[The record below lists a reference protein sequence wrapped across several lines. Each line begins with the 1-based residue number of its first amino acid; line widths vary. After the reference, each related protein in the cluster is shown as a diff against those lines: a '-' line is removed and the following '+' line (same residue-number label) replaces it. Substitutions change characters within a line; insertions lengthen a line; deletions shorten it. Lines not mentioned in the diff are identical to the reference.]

1 MGWCKTDPATPAK
14 RVPFRGSRYIGRFRY
29 AERGCSTSQHVTQ
42 ELNRTPLYYVHK
54 QLGGRLIEFGGWE
67 MPVQYSGIIDEH
79 LAVRA
84 NVGIFDVS
92 HMGELEIRG
101 SKSLSLIQKLITNDA
116 AKLIDGQVL
125 YTPMCTKTGGIIDD
139 LLVYR
144 FAADR
149 YMLVVNASNI
159 EKDLEWIHTHNET
172 GVEIENQSDGTA
184 LVALQGRN
192 APQCLQT
199 LTDVNVAAVNYYRF
213 TEGEIAGIPTVI
225 SRTGYTGEI
234 GFELYVEAR
243 RAADLWDA
251 VYDATDVIGGKP
263 IGLGARDTLRLE
275 ARLCLYGNDI
285 DETTTPLEAGLRW
298 TVAFDKGDFIGREA
312 LIRQDDEGIKRRLM
326 GFQMLDR
333 SIARAHHAVYHK
345 DQRIGEVTSGA
356 PAPSLKYN
364 IGLAYLPIEISKI
377 NTKIEIEIRGRCH
390 PAKVV
395 RTPFYQAP
403 I

>member
-1 MGWCKTDPATPAK
+1 MTEK
-14 RVPFRGSRYIGRFRY
+14 
-29 AERGCSTSQHVTQ
+29 
-42 ELNRTPLYYVHK
+42 LNRTPLYHIHK

-79 LAVRA
+79 LAVRS
-84 NVGIFDVS
+84 NLGIFDVS
-92 HMGELEIRG
+92 HMGEFEIRG
-101 SKSLSLIQKLITNDA
+101 PGSLALLQKLIANDA
-116 AKLIDGQVL
+116 AKLSDGQVL
-125 YTPMCTKTGGIIDD
+125 YTPMCSEMGGIIDD

-159 EKDLEWIHTHNET
+159 EKDLEWIRTHNEA
-172 GVEIENQSDGTA
+172 GIEIENRSDETA

-199 LTDVNVAAVNYYRF
+199 LTDVDIATVNYYRF
-213 TEGEIAGIPTVI
+213 TEGEVAGLPTVI

-234 GFELYVEAR
+234 GFELYVEAKHS
-243 RAADLWDA
+243 AALWTA
-251 VYDATDVIGGKP
+251 VYDATNAIGGKP

-298 TVAFDKGDFIGREA
+298 TVAFDKGNFVGREV
-312 LIRQDDEGIKRRLM
+312 LIRQNGEGIERRLV

-333 SIARAHHAVYHK
+333 NIARAHHTVYHK
-345 DQRIGEVTSGA
+345 DRCVGEVTSGA
-356 PAPSLKYN
+356 PAPSLKCN

-377 NTKIEIEIRGRCH
+377 NTKIEIEIRERRH

>member
-1 MGWCKTDPATPAK
+1 M
-14 RVPFRGSRYIGRFRY
+14 
-29 AERGCSTSQHVTQ
+29 AEKFK
-42 ELNRTPLYYVHK
+42 RTPLYHIHK
-54 QLGGRLIEFGGWE
+54 QLGARLVEFGGWE
-67 MPVQYSGIIDEH
+67 MPVQYSSIIDEH
-79 LAVRA
+79 LTVRS
-84 NVGIFDVS
+84 NVGIFDVT
-92 HMGELEIRG
+92 HMGEIEIRG
-101 SKSLSLIQKLITNDA
+101 PGSLSLIQKLITNDA
-116 AKLIDGQVL
+116 AKLVDGQIL
-125 YTPMCTKTGGIIDD
+125 YTPMCTETGGIVED

-144 FAADR
+144 FAANR

-159 EKDLEWIHTHNET
+159 EKDLEWIHTHCET
-172 GVEIENQSDGTA
+172 GTEIENRSDETA
-184 LVALQGRN
+184 LVALQGQN

-199 LTDVNVAAVNYYRF
+199 LTDIDISTVNYYRF
-213 TEGEIAGIPTVI
+213 TEGEVAGIPTVI

-243 RAADLWDA
+243 RAADLWAA
-251 VYDATDVIGGKP
+251 VYEATNAIGGKP
-263 IGLGARDTLRLE
+263 VGLGARDTLRLE

-285 DETTTPLEAGLRW
+285 DEATTPLEAGLRW
-298 TVAFDKGDFIGREA
+298 TVDFDKGDFIGREA

-345 DQRIGEVTSGA
+345 DLCVGEVTSGA

-364 IGLAYLPIEISKI
+364 IGLAYLPVEMSKI
-377 NTKIEIEIRGRCH
+377 NTKIEIEIRGRRH

-395 RTPFYQAP
+395 RTPFYRAP

>member
-1 MGWCKTDPATPAK
+1 MTEKLK
-14 RVPFRGSRYIGRFRY
+14 
-29 AERGCSTSQHVTQ
+29 
-42 ELNRTPLYYVHK
+42 RTPLYHTHK
-54 QLGGRLIEFGGWE
+54 ELGARLVEFGGWE
-67 MPVQYSGIIDEH
+67 MPVQYSSIIDEH
-79 LAVRA
+79 LTVRS

-101 SKSLSLIQKLITNDA
+101 PESLSLVQKLITNDA
-116 AKLIDGQVL
+116 AKLDDGQVL
-125 YTPMCTKTGGIIDD
+125 YTPMCTETGGIVDD

-149 YMLVVNASNI
+149 YMLVVNASNL
-159 EKDLEWIHTHNET
+159 EKDWEWIHAHSET
-172 GVEIENQSDGTA
+172 GVEIENRSDETA

-199 LTDVNVAAVNYYRF
+199 LTDVDLTAVNYYRF
-213 TEGEIAGIPTVI
+213 TTGEVAKIPTII
-225 SRTGYTGEI
+225 SRTGYTGEV
-234 GFELYVEAR
+234 GFELYAEAKHG
-243 RAADLWDA
+243 ADLWNA
-251 VYDATDVIGGKP
+251 VYEATNAIGGKP

-285 DETTTPLEAGLRW
+285 DEMTTPLEAGLRW
-298 TVAFDKGDFIGREA
+298 TVAFDKGNFIGREA
-312 LIRQDDEGIKRRLM
+312 LIRQADDGIKRRLM

-333 SIARAHHAVYHK
+333 SIARTHHAVYRQ
-345 DQRIGEVTSGA
+345 DLCVGEVTSGA

-364 IGLAYLPIEISKI
+364 IGLAYLPIEICKI
-377 NTKIEIEIRGRCH
+377 NTKIEIEIRGRRH

>member
-1 MGWCKTDPATPAK
+1 MGWCKT
-14 RVPFRGSRYIGRFRY
+14 RSRSGAANRSMTEKFK
-29 AERGCSTSQHVTQ
+29 
-42 ELNRTPLYYVHK
+42 RTPLYHIHK
-54 QLGGRLIEFGGWE
+54 ELGARLVGFGGWE
-67 MPVQYSGIIDEH
+67 MPVQYSSIIDEH
-79 LAVRA
+79 LTVRS

-101 SKSLSLIQKLITNDA
+101 PKSLSLIEKLIANNA
-116 AKLIDGQVL
+116 AKLGDGQVL
-125 YTPMCTKTGGIIDD
+125 YTPMCTETGGIVDD

-144 FAADR
+144 FAVDR
-149 YMLVVNASNI
+149 YLLVVNASNI
-159 EKDLEWIHTHNET
+159 EKDWEWIHAHSET
-172 GVEIENQSDGTA
+172 GVEIENRSDETA

-192 APQCLQT
+192 ALQCLQT
-199 LTDVNVAAVNYYRF
+199 LTDVNLPAVNYYRF
-213 TEGEIAGIPTVI
+213 TTGEVAGIPTIV
-225 SRTGYTGEI
+225 SRTGYTGEV
-234 GFELYVEAR
+234 GFELYVEAKR
-243 RAADLWDA
+243 SADLWNA
-251 VYDATDVIGGKP
+251 VCEATHAINGKP

-298 TVAFDKGDFIGREA
+298 TVAFDKGSFIGREA
-312 LIRQDDEGIKRRLM
+312 LIRQADEGIKRRLM

-345 DQRIGEVTSGA
+345 EERIGEVTSGA

-364 IGLAYLPIEISKI
+364 IGLAYLPSEISKI
-377 NTKIEIEIRGRCH
+377 NTRIEIEIRGRCH

>member
-1 MGWCKTDPATPAK
+1 MT
-14 RVPFRGSRYIGRFRY
+14 
-29 AERGCSTSQHVTQ
+29 EQ
-42 ELNRTPLYYVHK
+42 LNRTPLYHIHK

-67 MPVQYSGIIDEH
+67 MPVQYSSIIDEH
-79 LAVRA
+79 LAVRS

-92 HMGELEIRG
+92 HMGEFEIRG
-101 SKSLSLIQKLITNDA
+101 PGALSLIQKLITNDA
-116 AKLIDGQVL
+116 GKLIDGQVL
-125 YTPMCTKTGGIIDD
+125 YTPMCTEVGGIVDD

-159 EKDLEWIHTHNET
+159 EKDWEWIHSHSEAA
-172 GVEIENQSDGTA
+172 VEIENRSDETA

-199 LTDVNVAAVNYYRF
+199 LTDVNIETVNYYRF
-213 TEGEIAGIPTVI
+213 TEGEVTGIPTVI

-243 RAADLWDA
+243 HAADLWAA
-251 VYDATDVIGGKP
+251 VYEAVNAIGGKP
-263 IGLGARDTLRLE
+263 VGLGARDTLRLE

-285 DETTTPLEAGLRW
+285 DEATTPLEAGLRW

-312 LIRQDDEGIKRRLM
+312 LIRQNDEGIKRRLA

-333 SIARAHHAVYHK
+333 SIARAHHAVYQEDRH
-345 DQRIGEVTSGA
+345 IGEVTSGA
-356 PAPSLKYN
+356 PAPSLKCN
-364 IGLAYLPIEISKI
+364 IGLAFIPIEISKI
-377 NTKIEIEIRGRCH
+377 NTKIEIEIRGRRH

>member
-1 MGWCKTDPATPAK
+1 M
-14 RVPFRGSRYIGRFRY
+14 
-29 AERGCSTSQHVTQ
+29 
-42 ELNRTPLYYVHK
+42 
-54 QLGGRLIEFGGWE
+54 
-67 MPVQYSGIIDEH
+67 QYSSIIDEH
-79 LAVRA
+79 LAVRS

-101 SKSLSLIQKLITNDA
+101 PESLPLVQKLIANDA
-116 AKLIDGQVL
+116 AKLVDGQVL
-125 YTPMCTKTGGIIDD
+125 YTPMCTETGGIVDD

-159 EKDLEWIHTHNET
+159 EKDLEWIHIHSET
-172 GVEIENQSDGTA
+172 GVEIENRSDAIA
-184 LVALQGRN
+184 LVALQGQN

-199 LTDVNVAAVNYYRF
+199 LTDVDISTVNYYRF
-213 TEGEIAGIPTVI
+213 REGQVAGIPTVI
-225 SRTGYTGEI
+225 SRTGYTGEV

-243 RAADLWDA
+243 RAADLWTA
-251 VYDATDVIGGKP
+251 VYEATNAIGGKP
-263 IGLGARDTLRLE
+263 VGLGARDTLRLE

-298 TVAFDKGDFIGREA
+298 TVAFNKGDFIGREV
-312 LIRQDDEGIKRRLM
+312 LIRQNDEGIKRRLV

-345 DQRIGEVTSGA
+345 DQHIGEVTSGA
-356 PAPSLKYN
+356 PAPSLKCN
-364 IGLAYLPIEISKI
+364 IGLAYLPTEISRI
-377 NTKIEIEIRGRCH
+377 NTKVEIEIRGRRH

-395 RTPFYQAP
+395 RTPFYKAP

>member
-1 MGWCKTDPATPAK
+1 MTEKLK
-14 RVPFRGSRYIGRFRY
+14 
-29 AERGCSTSQHVTQ
+29 
-42 ELNRTPLYYVHK
+42 RTPLYHIHK
-54 QLGGRLIEFGGWE
+54 ELGARLVGFGGWE
-67 MPVQYSGIIDEH
+67 MPVQYSSIIDEH
-79 LAVRA
+79 LTVRS
-84 NVGIFDVS
+84 NVGLFDVS

-101 SKSLSLIQKLITNDA
+101 PGSLSLIQKLIANDA
-116 AKLIDGQVL
+116 AKLVDGQVL
-125 YTPMCTKTGGIIDD
+125 YTPMCTATGGIVDD

-144 FAADR
+144 VAADR
-149 YMLVVNASNI
+149 YMLVVNASNL
-159 EKDLEWIHTHNET
+159 EKDLEWIHVHSET
-172 GVEIENQSDGTA
+172 GVEIEDRSNETS

-192 APQCLQT
+192 ALLCLQT
-199 LTDVNVAAVNYYRF
+199 LTDVDLTAVNYYRF
-213 TEGEIAGIPTVI
+213 TTGQVAGIPTII

-234 GFELYVEAR
+234 GFELYVVAER
-243 RAADLWDA
+243 SADLWKA
-251 VYDATDVIGGKP
+251 VYEATNAIGGKP

-298 TVAFDKGDFIGREA
+298 TVAFDKGSFIGREA

-333 SIARAHHAVYHK
+333 SIARTHHAVYRQ
-345 DQRIGEVTSGA
+345 DQRVGEVTSGA

-377 NTKIEIEIRGRCH
+377 NTKIEIEIRGRRH

-395 RTPFYQAP
+395 RTPFYQAS

>member
-1 MGWCKTDPATPAK
+1 MGWCKTNPARPAK
-14 RVPFRGSRYIGRFRY
+14 RGFRY
-29 AERGCSTSQHVTQ
+29 AERGCSTSPHVT
-42 ELNRTPLYYVHK
+42 EKLKRTPLYHIHK
-54 QLGGRLIEFGGWE
+54 ELGARLVEFGGWE

-79 LAVRA
+79 LTIRS

-101 SKSLSLIQKLITNDA
+101 PESLSLIQKLITNDA
-116 AKLIDGQVL
+116 AKLVDGQVL
-125 YTPMCTKTGGIIDD
+125 YTPMCTETGGIVDD

-149 YMLVVNASNI
+149 YMLAVNASNI
-159 EKDLEWIHTHNET
+159 EKDLEWIHAHNEA
-172 GVEIENQSDGTA
+172 GVEIENRSDETA

-192 APQCLQT
+192 APRCLQT
-199 LTDVNVAAVNYYRF
+199 LTDVDLTTVSYYRF
-213 TEGEIAGIPTVI
+213 TAEEVAGIPTII
-225 SRTGYTGEI
+225 SRTGYTGEV
-234 GFELYVEAR
+234 GFELYVEAKYG
-243 RAADLWDA
+243 ADLWNA
-251 VYDATDVIGGKP
+251 VYEATNVIGGKP

-275 ARLCLYGNDI
+275 ARLCLYGSDI

-298 TVAFDKGDFIGREA
+298 TVAFDKGSFIGREA
-312 LIRQDDEGIKRRLM
+312 LVRQNDEGVKRRLM

-345 DQRIGEVTSGA
+345 NQRIGEVTSGA

-364 IGLAYLPIEISKI
+364 IGLAYLPIEVSKI
-377 NTKIEIEIRGRCH
+377 NTKIEIEIRGRHH

-395 RTPFYQAP
+395 RTPFYEAA
-403 I
+403 IRRES